1 METRGIPKKWTI
13 LMEVVCQI
21 ARMLN
26 IFVKKKKNIIYIILY
41 SYFIFFIF
49 FLFKI
54 IKNH

>member
-26 IFVKKKKNIIYIILY
+26 IFVLNDYMYCWELIHIL
-41 SYFIFFIF
+41 FFIF
-49 FLFKI
+49 LI
-54 IKNH
+54 QNY